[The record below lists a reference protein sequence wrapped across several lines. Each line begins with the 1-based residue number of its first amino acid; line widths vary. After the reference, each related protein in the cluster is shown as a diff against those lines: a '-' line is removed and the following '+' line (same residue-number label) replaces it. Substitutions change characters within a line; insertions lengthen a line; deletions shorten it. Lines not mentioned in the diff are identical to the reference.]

1 MIGTFPPRFS
11 NPWKPALLAALLL
24 SLSARAATIA
34 PAELVVEEG
43 LGAAAFTVALAAPAD
58 ATVQVAVAGSAV
70 PGEDFTLSTTSL
82 VFTLAGPPRQRVLVE
97 ALRDGAV
104 EGPERAALQLVGSTG
119 APLHLVVRDADSL
132 LVMSANLT
140 SGRYQQYEAPGVR
153 LFQGLRPDVVAV
165 QEFTPAA
172 GTRRAFVDAAFGT
185 GFAFHVESEASD
197 NIPNGI
203 ISRWPIVGSGEWTD
217 LAVPNRDFAWATVAL
232 PGGHRLHVVSLHLY
246 ASGSPRQRAEQGQS
260 VVAYARRQFPAG
272 DFIVVAGDLNAKER
286 GEPVLAALGELV
298 SDAHQPV
305 DPQGDPDTNVA
316 RSKPLDYVLPDPK
329 LDALHRPLSLLGRD
343 FPAGL
348 VFDSRQ
354 WPEPPWPVR
363 SEDSGVSGMQ
373 HLPVL
378 KLFALP
384 AEVNLN
390 GAVTPA
396 P

>member
-24 SLSARAATIA
+24 SLSARAATFA
-34 PAELVVEEG
+34 PVELVVEEG

-140 SGRYQQYEAPGVR
+140 SGRYQQYEAPGER

-172 GTRRAFVDAAFGT
+172 GTRRAFGT
-185 GFAFHVESEASD
+185 S
-197 NIPNGI
+197 
-203 ISRWPIVGSGEWTD
+203 
-217 LAVPNRDFAWATVAL
+217 
-232 PGGHRLHVVSLHLY
+232 
-246 ASGSPRQRAEQGQS
+246 
-260 VVAYARRQFPAG
+260 
-272 DFIVVAGDLNAKER
+272 
-286 GEPVLAALGELV
+286 
-298 SDAHQPV
+298 
-305 DPQGDPDTNVA
+305 
-316 RSKPLDYVLPDPK
+316 
-329 LDALHRPLSLLGRD
+329 
-343 FPAGL
+343 
-348 VFDSRQ
+348 
-354 WPEPPWPVR
+354 
-363 SEDSGVSGMQ
+363 
-373 HLPVL
+373 
-378 KLFALP
+378 
-384 AEVNLN
+384 
-390 GAVTPA
+390 
-396 P
+396 

>member
-11 NPWKPALLAALLL
+11 NAWKPALCAALLL
-24 SLSARAATIA
+24 SPATRAATLA

-43 LGAAAFTVALAAPAD
+43 AGAAAFTVTLPAPAD

-70 PGEDFTLSTTSL
+70 PGADFTLSATSV
-82 VFTLAGPPRQRVLVE
+82 VFTLAGPTRQSVRVE

-104 EGPERAALQLVGSTG
+104 EGPERAALRLVRPDAAAAETG
-119 APLHLVVRDADSL
+119 APLQLVVRDADSL

-140 SGRYQQYEAPGVR
+140 SGRYQQYEATGVR

-172 GTRRAFVDAAFGT
+172 GTRRSFVDAAFGT

-197 NIPNGI
+197 NIPNGV
-203 ISRWPIVGSGEWTD
+203 ISRWPIIASGEWTD

-232 PGGHRLHVVSLHLY
+232 PGGRRLHVVSLHLY
-246 ASGSPRQRAEQGQS
+246 ASGSPRQRAEQGRS

-316 RSKPLDYVLPDPK
+316 RSKPLDYVLPNPQ
-329 LDALHRPLSLLGRD
+329 LDALHRPLPFMGGSY
-343 FPAGL
+343 PEGL

-354 WPEPPWPVR
+354 WPELPWPVR
-363 SEDSGVSGMQ
+363 AEDSGVAGMQ

-384 AEVNLN
+384 A
-390 GAVTPA
+390 A